1 MIKLQTSGSLT
12 FFMIRKAKE
21 QTHRSILNFEKWKL
35 LLISIDRMTLFV
47 RVAVRQI
54 VSIYENDDEDDVSDL
69 I

>member
-1 MIKLQTSGSLT
+1 MTDIGNVLVLSFSTYVILFNTSSVG
-12 FFMIRKAKE
+12 FPRC
-21 QTHRSILNFEKWKL
+21 RP

-54 VSIYENDDEDDVSDL
+54 VSIYENDDEDDVSHL